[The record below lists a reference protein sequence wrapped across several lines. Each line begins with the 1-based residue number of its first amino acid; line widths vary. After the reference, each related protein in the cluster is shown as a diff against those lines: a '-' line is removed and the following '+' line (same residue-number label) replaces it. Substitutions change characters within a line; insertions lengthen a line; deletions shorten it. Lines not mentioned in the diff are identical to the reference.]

1 MVNASGQ
8 STLVG
13 ASALSA
19 AAPDATTAVAAA
31 MGIPIRQLC
40 RTSASRSR
48 RAAGNVASSA
58 GTRTNCIGT
67 TDANTNALKNK
78 RRHPG
83 PQTPNRPAATAV
95 LGSAPVQRLRIGA
108 RR

>member
-1 MVNASGQ
+1 MTRAGFAAIAAVMVIPATVAAQVTQPQAAMVDASGQ

-19 AAPDATTAVAAA
+19 AAPDATTAVTAA

-67 TDANTNALKNK
+67 TDANTNALKN
-78 RRHPG
+78 
-83 PQTPNRPAATAV
+83 
-95 LGSAPVQRLRIGA
+95 SA
-108 RR
+108 

>member
-1 MVNASGQ
+1 VNANGQ

-19 AAPDATTAVAAA
+19 AAPDAATAVAAA

-58 GTRTNCIGT
+58 GTNCIGT
-67 TDANTNALKNK
+67 TDANTNALKN
-78 RRHPG
+78 
-83 PQTPNRPAATAV
+83 
-95 LGSAPVQRLRIGA
+95 SA
-108 RR
+108 